1 MTMMWKLRSPHTYGK
16 SMSFVAGIE
25 HPRQTAAQ
33 AGTVSGCNFRAVHS
47 WQHDDEFIAADTS
60 LDIGLPE
67 ITYWKMFALM
77 VLVRLIVPAPI
88 KFDKKV

>member
-1 MTMMWKLRSPHTYGK
+1 MKEGCLNVILYTILGLLFSIAWGCLLAFFGQYLWNYA
-16 SMSFVAGIE
+16 V
-25 HPRQTAAQ
+25 
-33 AGTVSGCNFRAVHS
+33 VSVF
-47 WQHDDEFIAADTS
+47 
-60 LDIGLPE
+60 GLPE

>member
-1 MTMMWKLRSPHTYGK
+1 MKEGCLNVILYTILGLFLLAFFGQYLWNYA
-16 SMSFVAGIE
+16 V
-25 HPRQTAAQ
+25 
-33 AGTVSGCNFRAVHS
+33 VSVF
-47 WQHDDEFIAADTS
+47 
-60 LDIGLPE
+60 GLPE